1 MVYYSHIILAFHKT
15 HKIEVITTTGKTIIT
30 AEIHGVS
37 QKEAIQKAQ
46 KVLRKQGQAL
56 ATSTQDYTPGKS
68 TGGRYTN
75 EQLKKQGWIIT
86 QHQPDDDGTLQQVK
100 LTSGISYE
108 N

>member
-1 MVYYSHIILAFHKT
+1 MAQEQNMKKIQSLQT

-86 QHQPDDDGTLQQVK
+86 QHQPDDEVTFYFLFYVAVY
-100 LTSGISYE
+100 LF
-108 N
+108 